1 MWIWL
6 GGLLLLLLILI
17 FAALI
22 SRIKLTLNVK
32 KLGKDDTI
40 LIEVSALFGL
50 FKYHY
55 EIPML
60 KFKDFKQGLQ
70 VKEKKKSNMMKDHHK
85 EEHTNIDK
93 EKVDIWI
100 DNWKGLL
107 NATHELKLWMN
118 RTLRQVKVRHLDWT
132 TELGLSDAVHTA
144 QLTGALYGV
153 KYSLLGWLSYQLKLL
168 VPPELFVIPI
178 YGSQPHFST
187 KMTCIAEIRC
197 GYAIYAG
204 LVLIVRVLK
213 VKGGAKKWQ
222 NILFK
227 G

>member
-6 GGLLLLLLILI
+6 GGLILLLLLLI

-22 SRIKLTLNVK
+22 SRIRLTLNVNK
-32 KLGKDDTI
+32 HSKDDTI
-40 LIEVSALFGL
+40 LLEVSALFGL
-50 FKYHY
+50 FKYKY

-60 KFKDFKQGLQ
+60 KFENLKQGIQ
-70 VKEKKKSNMMKDHHK
+70 VKQQRQDNVMKGHHK
-85 EEHTNIDK
+85 EDEQQIDK
-93 EKVDIWI
+93 DKVEGWLE
-100 DNWKGLL
+100 NWNRILD
-107 NATHELKLWMN
+107 ATHDLKVWMQ
-118 RTLRQVKVRHLDWT
+118 RTFRRVRVKHLDWS
-132 TELGLSDAVHTA
+132 TEVGLSDAVHTA
-144 QLTGALYGV
+144 QLSGALWGV
-153 KYSLLGWLSYQLKLL
+153 KYSLVGLLSFYLKLL

-178 YGSQPHFST
+178 YGRKPHFTT

-204 LVLIVRVLK
+204 LVLIARVLK
-213 VKGGAKKWQ
+213 VKGGVKKWQ

>member
-1 MWIWL
+1 MWL

-22 SRIKLTLNVK
+22 SRIKLTLNVN

-60 KFKDFKQGLQ
+60 KFKNLKQGLQ
-70 VKEKKKSNMMKDHHK
+70 VKEKKEANVKQDEQK
-85 EEHTNIDK
+85 EDQTNIGKDK
-93 EKVDIWI
+93 IDYWI
-100 DNWKGLL
+100 DNWKSMLA
-107 NATHELKLWMN
+107 ATHDLKLWLN
-118 RTLRQVKVRHLDWT
+118 RTLREVKVRHLDWT

-153 KYSLLGWLSYQLKLL
+153 KYSLVGMLSYQLRLL
-168 VPPELFVIPI
+168 VPPKLFVIPI
-178 YGSQPHFST
+178 YGNQPHFST

>member
-22 SRIKLTLNVK
+22 SRIKLTLNVN

-50 FKYHY
+50 FRYHY

-70 VKEKKKSNMMKDHHK
+70 VKEKKEGHVMKDLHQ
-85 EEHTNIDK
+85 EQQTNIDK
-93 EKVDIWI
+93 DKVDSWV
-100 DNWKGLL
+100 DNWKRMLD
-107 NATHELKLWMN
+107 ATHDLKLWLS
-118 RTLRQVKVRHLDWT
+118 RTLRQVRVRHLDWT
-132 TELGLSDAVHTA
+132 TELGLRDAVHTA

-153 KYSLLGWLSYQLKLL
+153 KYSILGWLSYQLKLM
-168 VPPELFVIPI
+168 VPPQLFVIPI
-178 YGSQPHFST
+178 YGSQAHIST

-197 GYAIYAG
+197 GYAMYAG
-204 LVLIVRVLK
+204 LVLMVRVLK

>member
-22 SRIKLTLNVK
+22 SRIMLTLNVN

-60 KFKDFKQGLQ
+60 KFKNLKQGLQ
-70 VKEKKKSNMMKDHHK
+70 VKEKKEGNVMKDHHQ
-85 EEHTNIDK
+85 EAETHIDK
-93 EKVDIWI
+93 DKVDTWVE
-100 DNWKGLL
+100 NWKRML
-107 NATHELKLWMN
+107 ASTHDLKLWMS
-118 RTLRQVKVRHLDWT
+118 RTLRRVKVRHLDWT

-153 KYSLLGWLSYQLKLL
+153 KYSLLGWLSYKLRLL
-168 VPPELFVIPI
+168 VPPQVFVIPI
-178 YGSQPHFST
+178 YGTQPHIST

-197 GYAIYAG
+197 GYAMYAG
-204 LVLIVRVLK
+204 LVLLVRVLK

>member
-22 SRIKLTLNVK
+22 SKIKLTLNVNK
-32 KLGKDDTI
+32 HSKDDTI

-55 EIPML
+55 EIPVL
-60 KFKDFKQGLQ
+60 KFKDLKQGIQ
-70 VKEKKKSNMMKDHHK
+70 VKAKQDDNVLMGHHK
-85 EEHTNIDK
+85 EDEEHINK
-93 EKVDIWI
+93 EKIDTWM
-100 DNWKGLL
+100 DNWRKLL
-107 NATHELKLWMN
+107 AATHDIKLWLQ
-118 RTLRQVKVRHLDWT
+118 RTLRRVKIRHLDWS
-132 TELGLSDAVHTA
+132 TEIGLSDAVHTA
-144 QLTGALYGV
+144 QLSGALWGV
-153 KYSLLGWLSYQLKLL
+153 KYSLIGLLSYHLHLL
-168 VPPELFVIPI
+168 DPPELFVIPI
-178 YGSQPHFST
+178 YGRNPHFTT

-197 GYAIYAG
+197 GYAMYAG
-204 LVLIVRVLK
+204 LVLIARVLK
-213 VKGGAKKWQ
+213 VKGGVKKWQ